1 LRSHPEPAISE
12 KNNERTK
19 HTNPKTNIIHLA
31 LALFAFAYFA
41 PGPKAFAL
49 GPPPDGGHSNGN
61 MAEGVSNRVEISGP
75 SPQAPASL
83 LTLDNGTIKVGV
95 DTLFGG
101 AITYLSQSGS
111 TTSLFNDLEAE
122 YKKGRQE
129 YPTLYTDAGLK
140 EAQRLGL
147 EKLRTIYIGSPVY
160 TAIG

>member
-41 PGPKAFAL
+41 PGPKAFAV

-61 MAEGVSNRVEISGP
+61 MAEGVSNSVEISEP
-75 SPQAPASL
+75 SPLAAASL
-83 LTLDNGTIKVGV
+83 LTLDNGVIKVGV
-95 DTLFGG
+95 DTTFGG

-111 TTSLFNDLEAE
+111 TTNLINDSNTGALVR
-122 YKKGRQE
+122 RQE